1 MHEEQVRQFGKMRHI
16 LDVLNFVKA
25 EVQGRQVEFIEV
37 LDMRD
42 EIIVE
47 IEFFQRRDNIGWEL
61 DARYFILAE
70 T

>member
-1 MHEEQVRQFGKMRHI
+1 MRHI
-16 LDVLNFVKA
+16 LDMLNLVKA

-47 IEFFQRRDNIGWEL
+47 IEFFQRRGDIGWEL
-61 DARYFILAE
+61 DASYFVLAE

>member
-1 MHEEQVRQFGKMRHI
+1 M
-16 LDVLNFVKA
+16 LNLVKA

-47 IEFFQRRDNIGWEL
+47 IEFFQRRGDIGWEL
-61 DARYFILAE
+61 DASYFVLAE

>member
-16 LDVLNFVKA
+16 LDVLNLVKA

-42 EIIVE
+42 EIIVK
-47 IEFFQRRDNIGWEL
+47 IEFFQRRGDIGWEL
-61 DARYFILAE
+61 DARYFVLAE